1 MVVLELDDSYK
12 YVEKRLGDLKS
23 KTPKVI
29 AKSINE
35 TAGGQDEKL
44 HRRLKKHI
52 QLNQA
57 ALISR

>member
-35 TAGGQDEKL
+35 TAAWA
-44 HRRLKKHI
+44 RREIAQEAQKHI

>member
-35 TAGGQDEKL
+35 TAAWA
-44 HRRLKKHI
+44 RREI
-52 QLNQA
+52 AQ
-57 ALISR
+57 